1 MPHGY
6 HFYVHHRFD
15 ISSSEVEAVGKATI
29 QPAQVAAPF
38 PNWHRVRYYTDHDR
52 PVRVEGRD
60 FDSHEVPHD
69 GAIWVGTG
77 FVMLEV
83 KRDVV
88 HGLAAELN
96 ADPRVDIGRL
106 VVPRFKDADQTLA
119 IRTGRGTRHPA
130 NPARSNVAAWGLNID
145 DDETNRRE
153 FERGES
159 RWVQFRD
166 NGQTIVAYDTA
177 ALLLRANYDSD
188 IEAARH
194 AWAIWNAHFAPFA
207 EPYRRNWRRF
217 FRQQQ
222 A

>member
-6 HFYVHHRFD
+6 HFYARHTFEID
-15 ISSSEVEAVGKATI
+15 PGQAVTI
-29 QPAQVAAPF
+29 GDVKIQTARIDAPF
-38 PNWHRVRYYTDHDR
+38 QSWHPIRYYVDRDR

-60 FDSHEVPHD
+60 FDSHQVPHD
-69 GAIWVGTG
+69 GAIWVGEA
-77 FVMLEV
+77 FVMIEV
-83 KRDVV
+83 KSDVV
-88 HGLAAELN
+88 HRLATALN
-96 ADPRVDIGRL
+96 AHALLDIGRL
-106 VVPRFKDADQTLA
+106 VVPDFKAADQTLA
-119 IRTGRGTRHPA
+119 SRTGRGTHHPA
-130 NPARSNVAAWGLNID
+130 NPARSSVASWGLNID

-177 ALLLRANYDSD
+177 SLLLRAKYDSD

-194 AWAIWNAHFAPFA
+194 AWWIWNAHFARFSQ
-207 EPYRRNWRRF
+207 PYQRNWRRF
-217 FRQQQ
+217 LRHPQ